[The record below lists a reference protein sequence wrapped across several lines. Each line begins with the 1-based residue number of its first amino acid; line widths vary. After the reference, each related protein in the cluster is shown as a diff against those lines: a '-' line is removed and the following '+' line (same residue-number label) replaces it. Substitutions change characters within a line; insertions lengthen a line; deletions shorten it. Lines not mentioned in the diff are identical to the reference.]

1 MEAGAHIAHFGSP
14 VIRRDTIAT
23 TSAKMLIYFRYVH
36 TIEDLGQNDRGPK
49 SAALREASCIYD
61 RKMT

>member
-23 TSAKMLIYFRYVH
+23 TSAKMLICFRYVH
-36 TIEDLGQNDRGPK
+36 TIEDLGQNDRGPQVCGI
-49 SAALREASCIYD
+49 A
-61 RKMT
+61 